1 MYTSVQ
7 LWKHMHEIYLHVA
20 HWTLLKYLGIP
31 WLRSSFIFTQ
41 NKNKNTFSFP
51 KNISIRVFKSDL
63 DRYAGYTVEQHKS
76 LTQDLFFFRHDSF
89 SSQHWT
95 ATRKVKN
102 LDNPTLTSSAQP
114 HTVYMFTIYNV
125 TIVLVAL
132 YRALKY
138 DRRQAVLCIYECNH
152 IRKKSSVESIIE
164 WRIKKSTN
172 II

>member
-1 MYTSVQ
+1 M
-7 LWKHMHEIYLHVA
+7 
-20 HWTLLKYLGIP
+20 
-31 WLRSSFIFTQ
+31 
-41 NKNKNTFSFP
+41 
-51 KNISIRVFKSDL
+51 FKSDL

-132 YRALKY
+132 YRALKC

-152 IRKKSSVESIIE
+152 IKKKSSVESIN
-164 WRIKKSTN
+164 RVADQKSTN
-172 II
+172 IIECIKNLKFFFLNSHEHSSSLFIHSFTLSSVHSLFP